1 MKCNHDAAKQP
12 VARSTPGTLQLTKEY
27 RDIIREAIN
36 KEALR
41 YDF

>member
-1 MKCNHDAAKQP
+1 MCNHDAAKRP
-12 VARSTPGTLQLTKEY
+12 VARSARGTLGLAKEY
-27 RDIIREAIN
+27 RDIVREAIN